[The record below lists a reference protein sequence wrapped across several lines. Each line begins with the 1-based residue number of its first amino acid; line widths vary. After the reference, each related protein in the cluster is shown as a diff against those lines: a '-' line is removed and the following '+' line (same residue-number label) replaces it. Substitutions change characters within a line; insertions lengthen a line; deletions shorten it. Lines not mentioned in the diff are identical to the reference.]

1 MPVEQEFV
9 RRRFY
14 LVREC
19 WTTRTREGPG
29 TVAHGSGSGRDCR
42 PMGDETHIHPGRASG
57 KKAAKEGS
65 WRTLGKSSTHRAESR
80 PRQD

>member
-1 MPVEQEFV
+1 MQPDRLCRKGREEPRRCLSSREFV

-19 WTTRTREGPG
+19 WTTRSREGPG

-42 PMGDETHIHPGRASG
+42 PMGDETRIHPGRASG

-65 WRTLGKSSTHRAESR
+65 
-80 PRQD
+80 